1 MEIKHITDN
10 GKGIFKAIENDREIG
25 LLAYTQPDGNNI
37 SLDHT
42 EVNSD
47 YEGKGIGKQLLME
60 IVDFAR
66 QKNLKI
72 FPRCSYAKK
81 VFERTEEIQDVLYKS

>member
-1 MEIKHITDN
+1 MEIKHITEN
-10 GKGIFKAIENDREIG
+10 GQGIFKAIENGQEIG
-25 LLAYTQPDGNNI
+25 LLAYTQPDDNTI

-42 EVNSD
+42 EVN
-47 YEGKGIGKQLLME
+47 YLHEGKGIGKKLLME

-72 FPRCSYAKK
+72 FPNCSYAKR

>member
-10 GKGIFKAIENDREIG
+10 GKGIFKAVENGQEIG
-25 LLAYTQPDGNNI
+25 LLIYTQPAKNII

-42 EVNSD
+42 EVNSE
-47 YEGKGIGKQLLME
+47 YEGKGIGKQLVMKTVE
-60 IVDFAR
+60 FAR

-72 FPRCSYAKK
+72 FPNCTFAQR
-81 VFERTEEIQDVLYKS
+81 VFERTAEIQDVLYKS